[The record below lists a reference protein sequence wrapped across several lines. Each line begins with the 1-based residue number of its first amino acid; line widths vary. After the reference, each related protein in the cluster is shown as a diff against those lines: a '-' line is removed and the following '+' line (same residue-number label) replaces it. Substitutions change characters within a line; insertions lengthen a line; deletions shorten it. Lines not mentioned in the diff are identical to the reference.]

1 MKLTITC
8 FAVLLFTVSCRQTCK
23 EKIARLYA
31 AQHSGL
37 VVQKTVNNFSLQLS
51 YMPASMLTRSDIKDG
66 KPTVQDTAY
75 YYFKLNVACLG
86 KDAGSGGN
94 NTALYYGLDS
104 LFAAGNANPVLV
116 EPVMTGNKKN
126 YEYLLVFD
134 KKDFGKGRQLNVTFF
149 DRLFTNTK
157 QAFVFDR
164 IKIDEIETLQ
174 CYANK
179 A

>member
-1 MKLTITC
+1 
-8 FAVLLFTVSCRQTCK
+8 
-23 EKIARLYA
+23 
-31 AQHSGL
+31 
-37 VVQKTVNNFSLQLS
+37 
-51 YMPASMLTRSDIKDG
+51 
-66 KPTVQDTAY
+66 
-75 YYFKLNVACLG
+75 
-86 KDAGSGGN
+86 
-94 NTALYYGLDS
+94 
-104 LFAAGNANPVLV
+104 
-116 EPVMTGNKKN
+116 
-126 YEYLLVFD
+126 VFD